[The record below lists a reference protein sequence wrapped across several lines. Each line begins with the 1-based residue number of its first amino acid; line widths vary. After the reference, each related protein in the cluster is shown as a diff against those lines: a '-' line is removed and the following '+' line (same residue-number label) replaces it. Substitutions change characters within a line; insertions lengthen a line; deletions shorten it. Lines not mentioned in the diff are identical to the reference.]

1 MQQQNSGIQKLQRIK
16 PFYTQKVPIPS
27 NLTSLLWD
35 EQDTAPL
42 EKLILRVLQYG
53 NYEEIHTIYSLYS
66 TETTD
71 IVSRYPD
78 IKRGVKFWVRYWN
91 EHN

>member
-1 MQQQNSGIQKLQRIK
+1 MQQQNSNIQKPQRIK
-16 PFYTQKVPIPS
+16 PIYTQKVPIPS
-27 NLTSLLWD
+27 HFASLLWD

-71 IVSRYPD
+71 RVSRYPD